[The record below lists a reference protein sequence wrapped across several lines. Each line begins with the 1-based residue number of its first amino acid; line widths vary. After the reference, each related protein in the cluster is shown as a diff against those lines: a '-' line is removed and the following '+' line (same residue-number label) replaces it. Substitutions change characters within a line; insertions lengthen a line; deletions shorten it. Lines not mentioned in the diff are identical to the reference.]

1 MEPEFLDPGPDQPA
15 PGYPPPGYPPAGHPN
30 YAGPPAPA
38 GQPSTGQRPLPPG
51 FPGPRSPQPA
61 RRETFGLLV
70 MLLAAAAL
78 PVVAGRQAL
87 YTVVEDNVV
96 AHESFTLSAW
106 GDYDVALG
114 PPLAGHGPRFGIV
127 LMLGGVAFALLAL
140 LALRLLRGGSV
151 EQGGRVSLGIA
162 AAATGL
168 VGLLVGITAAM
179 TLQIQSAFAGYQEAS
194 GVLEVRLRVGVAVW
208 LCLASVLA
216 GGLAV
221 TAALRVRRAFRE
233 ASSGY

>member
-1 MEPEFLDPGPDQPA
+1 
-15 PGYPPPGYPPAGHPN
+15 
-30 YAGPPAPA
+30 
-38 GQPSTGQRPLPPG
+38 
-51 FPGPRSPQPA
+51 
-61 RRETFGLLV
+61 

-78 PVVAGRQAL
+78 PVVAARQAL
-87 YTVVEDNVV
+87 YSVVEDNVV
-96 AHESFTLSAW
+96 ARESFTLGAW
-106 GDYDVALG
+106 GDYDVDLG

-127 LMLGGVAFALLAL
+127 LMLGGATFALLAL
-140 LALRLLRGGSV
+140 LAARLLRDGPL
-151 EQGGRVSLGIA
+151 EQGSRISLGIA

-208 LCLASVLA
+208 LSLASVLA